1 MSKVF
6 PKNNAWPLKYCIYKM
21 GNWELADTAKMR
33 NWKPAADVAKTNI
46 KMKTYQ
52 SLKYE
57 CRYAK
62 SQQQDCGGNIKN
74 APSGACRWLECSRK
88 SATWTWVTKPP
99 EILQNSNTASW
110 LKTHF

>member
-1 MSKVF
+1 M
-6 PKNNAWPLKYCIYKM
+6 
-21 GNWELADTAKMR
+21 
-33 NWKPAADVAKTNI
+33 
-46 KMKTYQ
+46 
-52 SLKYE
+52 
-57 CRYAK
+57 YAK

-110 LKTHF
+110 TKKQSKYKVGVTNVHIRLWMSLHYI